1 MNIKLHDP
9 GANITDANE
18 ALAILKAGNK
28 RFINNE
34 SYRYN
39 YKEQREKTAK
49 SQKPFAIIIT
59 CADSRTCPEIIFD
72 QGIGN
77 IFVCRNAGNVVDDD
91 AMGSCEFA
99 HVVLGAQLVVILGHT
114 ECGAVFNAFDK
125 TSGLPDKLQG
135 VLDGIAKTIGDSI
148 DKQAATT
155 DNIKEMVRRFKINP
169 VFEKALIKG
178 AEYDISTGVVTW
190 H

>member
-1 MNIKLHDP
+1 MSKVHDP
-9 GANITDANE
+9 SVAIKDADE
-18 ALAILKAGNK
+18 ALALLKAGNE
-28 RFINNE
+28 RFTNNE
-34 SYRYN
+34 LYQYN
-39 YKEQREKTAK
+39 FKEMREKTAK
-49 SQKPFAIIIT
+49 AQKPFAIIVT

-77 IFVCRNAGNVVDDD
+77 VFVCRNAGNVVDDD

-99 HVVLGAQLVVILGHT
+99 HAALGAQLVVVLGHT

-135 VLDGIAKTIGDSI
+135 VLYGIADYIQHSADKTEAITDNVKANI
-148 DKQAATT
+148 DK
-155 DNIKEMVRRFKINP
+155 FKKNP
-169 VFEKALIKG
+169 VFKDAKILG
-178 AEYDISTGVVTW
+178 AEYDIATGVVTW